1 MTRYLSDLLQ
11 LLTGIPEPIVALA
24 FVGLAVLILGAGLA
38 MDTAVKLIIRSIVGI
53 CSRARARKRVAREL
67 ADLERGTCDGLT
79 AVQIM
84 RIVDESWVLG
94 SDRT

>member
-1 MTRYLSDLLQ
+1 MTQYLSLLLQ
-11 LLTGIPEPIVALA
+11 SLTGVPEPIVALA
-24 FVGLAVLILGAGLA
+24 FVGLAAVILGTGLL
-38 MDTAVKLIIRSIVGI
+38 MDTAVKLIGRSIFAR